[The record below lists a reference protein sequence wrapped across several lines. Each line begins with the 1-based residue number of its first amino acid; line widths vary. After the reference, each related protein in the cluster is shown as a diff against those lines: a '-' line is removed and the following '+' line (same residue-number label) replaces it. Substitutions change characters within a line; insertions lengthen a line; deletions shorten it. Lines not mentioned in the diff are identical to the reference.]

1 MGAFFVHRP
10 VFAWVIA
17 IVTSI
22 VGTFA
27 MISLPVSQYP
37 EIAPTTVR
45 VEATYPGGTAS
56 TLESTVTRVIEDRLT
71 GLDGLLYTT
80 STSTAGSSSITMV
93 FDGSIEPVTAQ
104 NDVQVRVTQIESQL
118 PQTVRDQ
125 GVNVTRS
132 SSSLLLVGALVSEN
146 GAQTSTDLGN
156 IFTGQ
161 IESTLLRQ
169 DGVGGV
175 NLFGSGYAMRIWL
188 DPLSLAR
195 YRLTASDVVSAVEA
209 QNTAVAVGALGDLPL
224 ADGQQVTA
232 TITAQSQLRTEDE
245 FGRILLRSGLGGDA
259 VYLSD
264 VARIEIGNES
274 YATEAWLDRQ
284 SAVGFGVNLRTGA
297 NALDTAEGVRE
308 LLRSIEPSL
317 PEGVAVE
324 IPYDTSPFVE
334 RSINQVYMTLV
345 EAVVLVLIV
354 LLIFLQTWR
363 ATIIP
368 IITVPIVLLGTFA
381 ALSVLGYTV
390 NTLTMFALVLA
401 IGLLV
406 DDAIVVVENVERLI
420 AEEDLDPVTA
430 TVRSMKQITGALIG
444 ILVVLVAVFVPM
456 AFSAGS
462 VGVIYRQFSITIIT
476 AMVLSLLIALS
487 LTPAMCAQ
495 LLRKRGDARFFAARW
510 FNSGL
515 SGLVAGFTGLVKRL
529 VPLRFVMLL
538 VVGAIGYGGYLVYE
552 RMPGSFIPTEDQGVV
567 LSLISLP
574 AGTTAPVTEAVLNEV
589 ETHFLENEPDAVEA
603 VFGVRGFSFAGSGQH
618 QAMLFARLKDF
629 DLREDPSL
637 SAEAVAARANQALFG
652 HRSAQIFTIQ
662 PPAIP
667 GLGTSG
673 GFSMYLLDQG
683 GQGADELIEAAQR
696 LTGAAAQDPRLTA
709 VRADGI
715 DTEASLSLDI
725 DRPKAESFGLSVD
738 SVNAMLSIIFAGRDV
753 NDFLLGNDLRPVIVQ
768 ADAPHRM
775 QPEDV
780 ASWYARNSDQEMVP
794 FSAFIQSRW
803 EQIAPV
809 LTRYDGLGA
818 IAISGNPSQ
827 GGSSGDAMAAM
838 EEVVASETPEY
849 GVGWA
854 GISFQERAAG
864 SNVAMLY
871 AISALIVFLALAA
884 LYESWM
890 VPLSVMLAVP
900 ISLTGALTAS
910 WLTGQSNDVY
920 FTVGLL
926 TTIGLASR
934 NAILVVEFAEEVLR
948 ETGDIVQAAVTAARQ
963 RLRPILMTALTFML
977 GVMPLATASGPG
989 AQAQN
994 AIGIAVLGGMAASTF
1009 VATLFVPLL
1018 YVLVK
1023 TLAAR
1028 VSKQAS

>member
-1 MGAFFVHRP
+1 MGGFFVHRP

-17 IVTSI
+17 IVMSI
-22 VGTFA
+22 VGLFA
-27 MISLPVSQYP
+27 LISLPVSQYP

-45 VEATYPGGTAS
+45 VEATYPGATAS
-56 TLESTVTRVIEDRLT
+56 TVENTVTRVIEDRLT

-80 STSTAGSSSITMV
+80 SSSTAGSSSITMV
-93 FDGSIEPVTAQ
+93 FDSSIDPVTAQ

-118 PQTVRDQ
+118 PQTVRDR
-125 GVNVTRS
+125 GVTVTRS
-132 SSSLLLVGALVSEN
+132 SSSLLLVGSLVSET
-146 GAQTSTDLGN
+146 GGQTSTDLGN

-161 IESTLLRQ
+161 MESTLLRQ

-188 DPLSLAR
+188 DPLALAR
-195 YRLTASDVVSAVEA
+195 YSLTASDVVAAVQS
-209 QNTAVAVGALGDLPL
+209 QNAAVAVGSLGELPL
-224 ADGQQVTA
+224 TDGQQITA
-232 TITAQSQLRTEDE
+232 TITTQSQLSTVDE
-245 FGRILLRSGLGGDA
+245 FGRILLRSGIGGDA
-259 VYLSD
+259 VYLSE

-274 YATEAWLDRQ
+274 YATEAWLNQQ
-284 SAVGFGVNLRTGA
+284 SAVGFGVYLRTGA
-297 NALDTAEGVRE
+297 NALDTAEGIRT
-308 LLRSIEPSL
+308 LLLSLEPNL
-317 PEGVAVE
+317 PEGVSVE
-324 IPYDTSPFVE
+324 FPYDTSPFVE
-334 RSINQVYMTLV
+334 RSINQVYMTLI

-354 LLIFLQTWR
+354 LLVFLQTWR

-430 TVRSMKQITGALIG
+430 TVRSMSQISGALIG
-444 ILVVLVAVFVPM
+444 ILVVLVAVFLPM

-495 LLRKRGDARFFAARW
+495 LLRKRGETQFFGARW
-510 FNSGL
+510 FNTGL
-515 SGLVAGFTGLVKRL
+515 SGFVAGFTGLVRGL
-529 VPLRFVMLL
+529 MPLRFVMLL

-567 LSLISLP
+567 LSLITLP
-574 AGTTAPVTEAVLNEV
+574 AGTTAPITEAVLREV

-603 VFGVRGFSFAGSGQH
+603 VFGVRGFSFSGTGQH
-618 QAMLFARLKDF
+618 QAIVFARLKDF
-629 DLREDPSL
+629 DLREDPNL
-637 SAEAVAARANQALFG
+637 SAGAVVARANQALFG

-673 GFSMYLLDQG
+673 GFSMYLLDQA
-683 GQGADELIEAAQR
+683 GQGSDALIEAAQR
-696 LTGAAAQDPRLTA
+696 LTGAAAQDERVTA
-709 VRADGI
+709 VRADGT
-715 DTEASLSLDI
+715 DTEASLALDI
-725 DRPKAESFGLSVD
+725 DRLKAESFGLSVD
-738 SVNAMLSIIFAGRDV
+738 SVNAMLSVIFAGRDV
-753 NDFLLGNDLRPVIVQ
+753 NDFLLGDDLRPVIVQ
-768 ADAPHRM
+768 ADAPYRM
-775 QPEDV
+775 QPDDV
-780 ASWYARNSDQEMVP
+780 TAWYARNSGQEMVP
-794 FSAFIQSRW
+794 FAAFMQSRW
-803 EQIAPV
+803 EKIAPV
-809 LTRYDGLGA
+809 LTRYDGVGA
-818 IAISGNPSQ
+818 VAISGNPAP
-827 GGSSGDAMAAM
+827 GYSSGDAMAAM
-838 EEVVASETPEY
+838 EDLVETTTPSY
-849 GVGWA
+849 GTGWS

-864 SNVAMLY
+864 SNVLMLY

-890 VPLSVMLAVP
+890 VPLAVMLSVP

-948 ETGDIVQAAVTAARQ
+948 QTGDIVQSAITAARQ

-977 GVMPLATASGPG
+977 GVMPLAIATGPG

-1009 VATLFVPLL
+1009 VATIFVPLL

-1023 TLAAR
+1023 KLASR
-1028 VSKQAS
+1028 GVKQAG